1 MNGYVS
7 KPIRKEELEAAIHTF
22 TQLIKPNNFDGY
34 F

>member
-7 KPIRKEELEAAIHTF
+7 KPIRKEELEAAIYTF
-22 TQLIKPNNFDGY
+22 TQLIRPSNSDSY